1 MNELG
6 ISLVWLAGQVTLLCG
21 VTAVIYL
28 IARRRHP
35 SAGAAAAL
43 TGLLLSAVL
52 TLGVFS
58 PWPRWSLRGEAG
70 AAIKQPKTE
79 TSAEAVDSI
88 AMAEADSVRQAAAA
102 GGEHAATSDVEL
114 ESPATAAWTALW
126 HSLRQELA
134 APTPQPDLTGYRWS
148 GWLAVSLLLAMALG
162 AARLLAGWLTVRRC
176 LRRSG
181 LIADRSLNELVTV
194 LCVELGCRRHV
205 AVCESDEVTSAAT
218 VGWRKPVILLPRGW
232 RDWSDTERRAVLAHE
247 LAHVTAGDA
256 ASWLAAQ
263 FGLLLHF
270 YHPLVHWLTHRLRLE
285 QELAAD
291 ALAARITGSANK
303 YLTTLAELAVRQ
315 PDRPIAWPARA
326 FLPTR
331 GTLLRRIEM
340 LRDTKAQPQ
349 RPSPL
354 RRGVVIALTLAAGL
368 LIAGLRP
375 PESQQAVAQQPEKA
389 NVSEKATGFNL
400 ENVSTSTAIMLGL
413 RPSRLADRPEIHPL
427 AALIEESLESE
438 KTGIYI
444 KDIEQ
449 VLFYVT
455 IRREPQATDVKPSR
469 PQDVPRQPDG
479 APVTELRMAQPTD
492 FDKYIETLRSHQV
505 IFDEVIEYT
514 VNEQASGRVSALKLK
529 GNRKGQMARHAQV
542 ALRVDD
548 RTLLLGQTIDLTN
561 LLNAKRDGPS
571 APEWID
577 RFKPVASDDVCLVF
591 DVATVRPIFQSEFER
606 RPNPIYGMFVPL
618 WENADLVIGGGRL
631 DDQLALTVT
640 GWSPNAESAAKLEQT
655 LKSLVPLGRGMLES
669 TKVSVERATNDIQGA
684 LLPAITFAEAALE
697 NVDIQQADDR
707 VTVRIQGD
715 GASVALMAAA
725 TLPAWRQA
733 REAARR
739 TQTMN
744 NLKMIGLAF
753 HNYHDVNQHFP
764 PPVLLGPDGKTK
776 HSWRVAIL
784 PYLDEGALYELY
796 DQTQPWDSE
805 HNRKVLAMMP
815 AQFRSPND
823 EADSTNAA
831 YFTFVG
837 EHTAVGNTPGEGGAI
852 RDITDGTSNTLLVVE
867 AKRDIPW
874 TKPEDIPYAAGKDLP
889 QLGGFHK
896 PGFFAG
902 FADGSVRYISDSV
915 DEPTLRSL
923 ITRDGGEVVNLR

>member
-6 ISLVWLAGQVTLLCG
+6 ISLTWLVGQVTLLCG
-21 VTAVIYL
+21 VTAMIYL
-28 IARRRHP
+28 IARHRHP

-43 TGLLLSAVL
+43 TGLLLSGVL

-58 PWPRWSLRGEAG
+58 PWPRWTLPSEPQGSTVNSAVDG
-70 AAIKQPKTE
+70 AARSSHGR
-79 TSAEAVDSI
+79 TSRPV
-88 AMAEADSVRQAAAA
+88 
-102 GGEHAATSDVEL
+102 TPDVPSLSNNKSRIDAEL

-126 HSLRQELA
+126 QGLRQELA
-134 APTPQPDLTGYRWS
+134 QPTPQPAAAGYRWS

-176 LRRSG
+176 LRRSP
-181 LIADRSLNELVTV
+181 LIDDPPLRETV
-194 LCVELGCRRHV
+194 DVLRAELGCRRTV
-205 AVCESDEVTSAAT
+205 ELRESDEVTSAAT

-256 ASWLAAQ
+256 ATWLAAQ

-291 ALAARITGSANK
+291 ALAARITGSAHT

-349 RPSPL
+349 RPSTL
-354 RRGVVIALTLAAGL
+354 RRGTVIALTLATGL

-375 PESQQAVAQQPEKA
+375 PAAQQAVAQQPEKP
-389 NVSEKATGFNL
+389 KASAEATPFNL
-400 ENVSTSTAIMLGL
+400 DNVPASTKLLIGL
-413 RPSRLADRPEIHPL
+413 RPSELASRPEMQAIVKAINEAFEADATGIQFGDIDHVLFILCGPISVEAGEQIFRGPVIEIRMKQPNTFEQFAKAQNL
-427 AALIEESLESE
+427 STIDDMIDLMTKNQPKALTADQRAALREMPE
-438 KTGIYI
+438 
-444 KDIEQ
+444 
-449 VLFYVT
+449 
-455 IRREPQATDVKPSR
+455 IRQ
-469 PQDVPRQPDG
+469 QF
-479 APVTELRMAQPTD
+479 LM
-492 FDKYIETLRSHQV
+492 TLSQIGDLGV
-505 IFDEVIEYT
+505 GGMYT
-514 VNEQASGRVSALKLK
+514 
-529 GNRKGQMARHAQV
+529 
-542 ALRVDD
+542 VDD
-548 RTLLLGQTIDLTN
+548 RTILYGFGKDLSALLDDLDDN
-561 LLNAKRDGPS
+561 SRGKLAWLEKF
-571 APEWID
+571 E
-577 RFKPVASDDVCLVF
+577 PVANDDACIVW
-591 DVATVRPIFQSEFER
+591 DVAAFQPLLQSEFEE
-606 RPNPIYGMFVPL
+606 RPNPIFGMFMPL

-631 DDQLALTVT
+631 DDRMSLTLT
-640 GWSPNAESAAKLEQT
+640 GWSPDAESATKLERT

-669 TKVSVERATNDIQGA
+669 TKVSVERTPNDIRGA

-715 GASVALMAAA
+715 GASLALMAAA
-725 TLPAWRQA
+725 TLPAVQQA

-739 TQTMN
+739 TQTIN
-744 NLKMIGLAF
+744 NLKQIGLAF
-753 HNYHDVNQHFP
+753 HNYNDVHQHFP

-784 PYLDEGALYELY
+784 PLIGQQALYDLY
-796 DQTQPWDSE
+796 DQSQPWDSE
-805 HNRKVLAMMP
+805 HNRKVLALMP

-823 EADSTNAA
+823 EPDSTNTA
-831 YFTFVG
+831 YFTLVG
-837 EHTAVGNTPGEGGAI
+837 EHTAVGNTPGEGLTF
-852 RDITDGTSNTLLVVE
+852 RDIPDGTSNTLLVVE

-874 TKPEDIPYAAGKDLP
+874 TKPEDIPYAADKDLP
-889 QLGGFHK
+889 QLGGWHEG
-896 PGFFAG
+896 GFFTMI
-902 FADGSVRYISDSV
+902 ADGSVKFISENV
-915 DEPTLRSL
+915 DEKLLRSL
-923 ITRDGGEVVNLR
+923 ITRDGGEELDPR